1 MFYICFMTIE
11 HSLEKLHL
19 RPRFKYKVHDS
30 ADKSLATLRAHFDA
44 SEYKFRGEFVG
55 EHIIITV
62 NKNDEHYWSPSVS
75 LRILQHKEGSI
86 IKGLFGPRPEVWTL
100 FAFLRFTMLTASI
113 FLTIIGLAQLTLDN
127 TPWAL
132 YGLLPILALA
142 VIVWI
147 AGRIGK
153 QAGQSQMDLLK
164 NYVFTA
170 LKDLDENVEEE
181 EGW

>member
-1 MFYICFMTIE
+1 MTIE

-100 FAFLRFTMLTASI
+100 FAFLRFAMLTASI

>member
-1 MFYICFMTIE
+1 MTIA

-100 FAFLRFTMLTASI
+100 FAFLRFAMLTASI